1 MDNFQLEQLNQ
12 LNQRTKTFYW
22 DIETLKHFKQYTI
35 EEELK
40 DAIAHFVWV
49 DCTLEEGETF
59 QDLAQDLLRQVKELK

>member
-12 LNQRTKTFYW
+12 LNQRTKTYYW
-22 DIETLKHFKQYTI
+22 DLETLKHFKQYTI

-40 DAIAHFVWV
+40 DEIAKFVWI

-59 QDLAQDLLRQVKELK
+59 QDLAQDLLKQVKEL

>member
-1 MDNFQLEQLNQ
+1 MNNFQLEQLNQ
-12 LNQRTKTFYW
+12 LNQRTKTYYW
-22 DIETLKHFKQYTI
+22 DLETLQHFKQYTI

-40 DAIAHFVWV
+40 DAIAKFVWI